1 MSKFE
6 SLNTVMSLSEAKKYL
21 EQISEDLDAIYLSAE
36 TPSGAAGTV
45 WRQFWGSP
53 RQITPLT
60 LYLRQMIEEE
70 IETSEILL
78 KKQAKELKAKAK
90 ETLKQ
95 KLAREAQ
102 RSEDAEQFAVT
113 ISVEHDKL
121 VEKSTK
127 EHKEL
132 RRLQLINKAQNKPSM
147 LDAQARDIAML
158 INRLSPYVRVELNE
172 LESYRLQQVIKT
184 EIDEED

>member
-6 SLNTVMSLSEAKKYL
+6 SLNTVMPLSEARKYL
-21 EQISEDLDAIYLSAE
+21 KEISQDLDAIYLSADS
-36 TPSGAAGTV
+36 PSGAGGTV
-45 WRQFWGSP
+45 WRQFWGNP
-53 RQITPLT
+53 RQISPLA
-60 LYLRQMIEEE
+60 LYLREMIEEE
-70 IETSEILL
+70 IETSQILL
-78 KKQAKELKAKAK
+78 KKQAKDLKAKAK

-95 KLAREAQ
+95 KLARETQ
-102 RSEDAEQFAVT
+102 RSEEAEQFAVMV
-113 ISVEHDKL
+113 SDERDKL